1 MVDSFVPRVALDD
14 SLRISVLA
22 FDLLP
27 YHLPQTCHSPC
38 LLGTPSWLGLL
49 RTCACHRA
57 GLSPNSTA
65 YYFLLDPIDLPNPIP
80 VHHHLQHLVRC
91 DRCPLRV
98 VLAHCSDPWLGFV
111 VEFWLWFL
119 MLMSFLKWKPLL
131 MFEMMVA
138 HLMER
143 RLVAQ
148 ILWILVAVVL

>member
-1 MVDSFVPRVALDD
+1 
-14 SLRISVLA
+14 
-22 FDLLP
+22 
-27 YHLPQTCHSPC
+27 
-38 LLGTPSWLGLL
+38 
-49 RTCACHRA
+49 
-57 GLSPNSTA
+57 
-65 YYFLLDPIDLPNPIP
+65 
-80 VHHHLQHLVRC
+80 
-91 DRCPLRV
+91 LRV